1 MASSPV
7 APPAQAGRP
16 PPRPRRAPVI
26 AYLAAGAALV
36 VCAGLLSYALV
47 HGRQRGQAQL
57 LRPSGIPASVS
68 TPLAN
73 LMGLSALPGP
83 VAPGFT
89 LTDQAGR
96 TISLASLRGHAV
108 VLEFMDPH
116 CTDIC
121 PIVSAEFVDAYR
133 DLGATAPRVVFLAI
147 NVNPYHRT
155 VADMAAYSREHGLD
169 AIPDWHFVTG
179 PLAALRASWS
189 GYHIAVEAAGP
200 NADVQHSSVIYFIDP
215 SGRER
220 FLATPTDDH
229 TAGGTAYLPAGQL
242 TEWGHGIALLA
253 RQLAG

>member
-7 APPAQAGRP
+7 APPTQAGSP
-16 PPRPRRAPVI
+16 PPRRRVPAA
-26 AYLAAGAALV
+26 AYLAAGVAVILVAALV
-36 VCAGLLSYALV
+36 SYVLIQ
-47 HGRQRGQAQL
+47 GRQRSQAQA
-57 LRPSGIPASVS
+57 LRPWGIPASVS
-68 TPLAN
+68 DSLVS

-83 VAPGFT
+83 AAPGFT

-96 TISLASLRGHAV
+96 TVSLAGLRGRAV

-133 DLGATAPRVVFLAI
+133 DLGAVAARVVFLAI

-155 VADMAAYSREHGLD
+155 VADMAAFSREHGLD

-179 PLAALRASWS
+179 PLAALRASWA

-215 SGRER
+215 SGHER
-220 FLATPTDDH
+220 FLATPGDDH
-229 TAGGTAYLPAGQL
+229 TASGTAYLPAAQL

-253 RQLAG
+253 RQVAG

>member
-7 APPAQAGRP
+7 APPTQAGSP
-16 PPRPRRAPVI
+16 PPRRRVPAA
-26 AYLAAGAALV
+26 AYLAAGVAVILVAALV
-36 VCAGLLSYALV
+36 SYVLIQ
-47 HGRQRGQAQL
+47 GRQRSQAQA
-57 LRPSGIPASVS
+57 LRPWGIPASVS
-68 TPLAN
+68 DSLVS

-83 VAPGFT
+83 AAPGFT

-96 TISLASLRGHAV
+96 TVSLAGLRGRAV

-121 PIVSAEFVDAYR
+121 PIVSAAFVDAYR
-133 DLGATAPRVVFLAI
+133 DLGAVAARVVF
-147 NVNPYHRT
+147 
-155 VADMAAYSREHGLD
+155 MATFSREHGLD

-179 PLAALRASWS
+179 PLAALRASWA

-215 SGRER
+215 SGHER
-220 FLATPTDDH
+220 FLATPGDDH
-229 TAGGTAYLPAGQL
+229 TASGTAYLPAAQL

-253 RQLAG
+253 RQVAG